1 MNNSAHR
8 ATIASVIMTAII
20 CSGVL
25 IFAGCNRQPPRAEV
39 LENSVNLENADA
51 RREAF
56 YQMGKWDTPEGEILN
71 LVELTLLGETDPLV
85 RTQVARTLGIWA
97 AESSVDE
104 LATCLEKDP
113 APQVR
118 AECARSLG
126 EISTPEARAA
136 LVGALRKDR
145 QSAVRVAAAQALRHH
160 GDVESGQA
168 LAEVLGTQERDAAVR
183 YYAADSL
190 RYLTGQ
196 DFGYDAQG
204 WSDFL
209 AEAEN
214 PLADYGKPPKHRK
227 IAEPP
232 ATVNG
237 EQSKT
242 REILGDLFPLER
254 KEGPFD

>member
-1 MNNSAHR
+1 MNNSARR
-8 ATIASVIMTAII
+8 ATAAIVLTATI
-20 CSGVL
+20 CCCGL
-25 IFAGCNRQPPRAEV
+25 LFAGCNRQPPRAEV
-39 LENSVNLENADA
+39 LENSVNLENADV

-56 YQMGKWDTPEGEILN
+56 YQMGKWDVPEGEILN

-85 RTQVARTLGIWA
+85 RAQVARTLGIWA

-113 APQVR
+113 AQQVR

-136 LVGALRKDR
+136 LITALREDR
-145 QSAVRVAAAQALRHH
+145 QSDVRVAAAQALRYHRN
-160 GDVESGQA
+160 VEAGQA
-168 LAEVLGTQERDAAVR
+168 LADVLGTQERDAAVR

-214 PLADYGKPPKHRK
+214 PLAGYGKPPKHRK